1 MFAKRQI
8 LVKNKRYEGKYV
20 AFRSFNDRRV
30 VASGKNPSD
39 VLNKS
44 KKKGAKT
51 PVLVFVN
58 KDNTAYIY

>member
-1 MFAKRQI
+1 MSAKRQI
-8 LVKNKRYEGKYV
+8 LVKNKRYKGNYV
-20 AFRSFNDRRV
+20 AFKSFNDRKV

-44 KKKGAKT
+44 RKKGAKT

-58 KDNTAYIY
+58 KDDTAYIY